1 MLISLLIF
9 STKLLILF
17 VSSCR
22 TGQQA
27 DRANDEPCLLLISSI
42 LSSLNRISPS
52 YQPNQTRSSEIHPK
66 LQPKCSSTNPKSPL
80 PPNPQRCRPP
90 PPPPPPPLATL
101 VPSYLG
107 QRAKNHALV
116 SSSSTAAEAARPPES
131 TPAAAAGRRRPVLA
145 APEEAKNAAVLWRG
159 GVHGGDGQGWDR
171 VLVGGVGRPG
181 GERRDPGRR
190 RRGRAKAAGDQ
201 VGARRGETE
210 PDG

>member
-1 MLISLLIF
+1 MMNPVFSWSLLSSPL
-9 STKLLILF
+9 STAS
-17 VSSCR
+17 V
-22 TGQQA
+22 QA
-27 DRANDEPCLLLISSI
+27 T
-42 LSSLNRISPS
+42 
-52 YQPNQTRSSEIHPK
+52 NQTKHGHPK
-66 LQPKCSSTNPKSPL
+66 SIQNSKPKCSSTNPKSPL
-80 PPNPQRCRPP
+80 PPNPQRCRP